1 MKKYYYGEQSG
12 QALIIALIFLLFV
25 VLIITPL
32 LILMST
38 TSKSAAVYSQ
48 NTESLYSADAGVQDA
63 IWQMK
68 QNLSNPN
75 TGTINNLS
83 INGTGVTVTITSS
96 GTDYLI
102 VSKATG
108 TRGSTTVNSLVSVSA
123 GTMLFS
129 NALSTGLGGD
139 ITLNGSSVINS
150 NGSGGAPVF
159 SGGSLNINGSSS
171 ITGNAFA
178 DSNITFANSSCKI
191 NGNASAAGT
200 VGTVGTVSGTKTSG
214 AGTQTPNSLS
224 TATLNNTVQGI
235 CNETT
240 NIGTIISSPPG
251 VITVSGNLTIANGS
265 DSNGVPITGG
275 HIAAPVYVTGNL
287 ILQNVNTITFDQQLY
302 VNGNITF
309 AGVQT
314 DTFTGPVYAGGYITS
329 SGTESNIFNNT
340 LTIGSV
346 PGSSTS
352 YINLGGSG
360 SFAFN
365 GNLKDMGNFYSGG
378 SISTTF
384 GGTIFVGGNFDYEG
398 SSNLNINHDIYING
412 TLLTGGSAGAII
424 GPEDIVV
431 RGYGSNSSNH
441 PAVSVNG
448 ASAVGTGQL
457 PFIIVPPA
465 ATTPAITG
473 PDPALCQLTGSATV
487 SALFYAPTTAFTNSG
502 SASLFGAVISQTITL
517 SGSATITYPSNL
529 TALRPN
535 LPYSN
540 GSGNGSGISILAY
553 IIGNLTP

>member
-1 MKKYYYGEQSG
+1 MKKYFYGEQSG

-38 TSKSAAVYSQ
+38 TSKNAAVYSQ

-75 TGTINNLS
+75 TGTINNLN
-83 INGTGVTVTITSS
+83 INGSGVIVTITPS

-102 VSKATG
+102 VAKAIG

-200 VGTVGTVSGTKTSG
+200 VGTIGTVSGTKTSG

-224 TATLNNTVQGI
+224 TATLNSTVQGI
-235 CNETT
+235 YNETT
-240 NIGTIISSPPG
+240 NIGTIVSSPPG
-251 VITVSGNLTIANGS
+251 VITVSGDLTIKNGS
-265 DSNGVPITGG
+265 DSNGVPITSG
-275 HIAAPVYVTGNL
+275 HVTVPVYVTGNL
-287 ILQNVNTITFDQQLY
+287 VLQNVNTITFDRQLY

-314 DTFTGPVYAGGYITS
+314 DTFTGPVYAGGYMTS

-340 LTIGSV
+340 LTIGNV

-424 GPEDIVV
+424 GPENIVV
-431 RGYGSNSSNH
+431 RGYGSNSSGN
-441 PAVSVNG
+441 PAVSING
-448 ASAVGTGQL
+448 SSAVGTAQL

-465 ATTPAITG
+465 ATTPAIAG

-540 GSGNGSGISILAY
+540 GSGSGSGISVLAY
-553 IIGNLTP
+553 IIGNLSP